1 MKDKELWAETA
12 EISLLTL
19 GLIIVSIKMRKQ
31 LKQYKEW
38 LTFCSEQLDL
48 SIETYNKV
56 IEKHENESS

>member
-12 EISLLTL
+12 EITLLTL
-19 GLIIVSIKMRKQ
+19 GLVIASIKLREQ

-38 LTFCSEQLDL
+38 LTFCSGQLDL

-56 IEKHENESS
+56 IKKHENES

>member
-1 MKDKELWAETA
+1 MKDKEHWAETA

-56 IEKHENESS
+56 IEKHENES